1 MNIYYKEPQ
10 IPYFFRILTANNQSH
25 EQTLFPL
32 RDREYDILFSEM
44 TRQGE
49 LAFRSVHDVFEQKLP
64 VGREYPHVF
73 QTLHWRKHVNHP
85 IVHCDLNAVR
95 RSNWSSKCRS
105 FRGAQQNFFR

>member
-25 EQTLFPL
+25 EQTLFSL

-49 LAFRSVHDVFEQKLP
+49 LAFRSVHNFFKQKLS
-64 VGREYPHVF
+64 VGRENPYIF
-73 QTLHWRKHVNHP
+73 QTLHWREHVNYP
-85 IVHCDLNAVR
+85 VAHCNLNSVR
-95 RSNWSSKCRS
+95 RSNRS
-105 FRGAQQNFFR
+105 GKSPAFRRT